1 MQWWTTLIT
10 AVVGG
15 LVAVIGG
22 LAATLWT
29 KHLEMWK
36 ERMEFASALS
46 GELETILDIMVK
58 RDYLAGL
65 EWTISRMEETRQ
77 MTPMQ
82 FSVRDSFFA
91 VYLNNVA
98 KIGILP
104 GRLPAQI
111 SRIYG
116 LLFSILE
123 DIKYL
128 NTLEWQK
135 EYPEH
140 TFDHVMS
147 IQRNLVVWGRDLI
160 NEIESVLPRLR
171 DISRDYGI
179 FQA

>member
-1 MQWWTTLIT
+1 LIT

-46 GELETILDIMVK
+46 GELETILGIMVK

-65 EWTISRMEETRQ
+65 EWTISRMQETRQ

-104 GRLPAQI
+104 SRLPAQI

-128 NTLEWQK
+128 NTLEWEK

-140 TFDHVMS
+140 TFDHVMN
-147 IQRNLVVWGRDLI
+147 IQRNLVVWGHDLI
-160 NEIESVLPRLR
+160 SEIESVLPRLR